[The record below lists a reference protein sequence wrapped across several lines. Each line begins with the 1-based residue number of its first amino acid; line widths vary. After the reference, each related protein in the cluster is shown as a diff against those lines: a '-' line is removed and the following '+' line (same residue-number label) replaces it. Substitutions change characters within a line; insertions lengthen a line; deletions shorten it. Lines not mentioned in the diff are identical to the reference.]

1 MIKYFQQGGQVTDQQ
16 QMQEM
21 FMQYLA
27 EKYQTEDIDT
37 LVQQLQSTPGE
48 NGETKLE
55 DELMEFQQ
63 VLQQGGQP
71 QVAKNG
77 AKLEYLKKLKGL
89 CPEGTE
95 VSYYKNGNKICSK
108 CIAKQEK
115 GAKVTKKQYFKQN
128 TPADVQAACNGGK
141 AKKSCNGAKLT
152 KKCKT
157 GGTIEFFQ
165 KGGTPK
171 LQTITVGGRQY
182 GRYKAGQQWREV
194 NNGKLGSAR
203 YDIRNGKAQILLTK
217 AAKEREANEATV
229 VKASGA
235 NAKNAKY
242 GKTYRGGVYANA
254 ASQAEA
260 EKRAINDKVQYYD
273 YNGKVYK
280 TKWNDTPTAQGV
292 IDNRVEMAGLYGN
305 DLGWRNSGRYNAKS
319 RQHRN
324 NERISA
330 NGMSDAQFNAQIDA
344 QRKQQFADQHN
355 AELADRDL
363 AKRAIASE
371 LMDASTANLA
381 RGFNPFGYV
390 NDIVNGNYGSLAGR
404 GVEAGLTLAGGATM
418 PKIPGMH
425 RLGRYSDIIRL
436 GLNKGFDKADN
447 FLWNGVPQKIVS
459 WGGHYMPNGTNNFVR
474 TYFAEPSMRTGL
486 GNANP
491 VDLTVN
497 IGGKMAKGA
506 VEGVK
511 NAGSKI
517 GTSLSEFGQDVGAM
531 GRQVGQGFSNAGTQV
546 KNAWINHPGEVML
559 GAEVAAPSATAL
571 GIAGYNYFNNK

>member
-1 MIKYFQQGGQVTDQQ
+1 M
-16 QMQEM
+16 
-21 FMQYLA
+21 
-27 EKYQTEDIDT
+27 
-37 LVQQLQSTPGE
+37 
-48 NGETKLE
+48 
-55 DELMEFQQ
+55 
-63 VLQQGGQP
+63 LQQGGQAP
-71 QVAKNG
+71 LMAEKG
-77 AKLEYLKKLKGL
+77 AKLDYIKSLKGF
-89 CPEGTE
+89 CPDGTQVE
-95 VSYYKNGNKICSK
+95 YYKNGKKICGK
-108 CIAKQEK
+108 CIAKQEN
-115 GAKVTKKQYFKQN
+115 GAKMNQKKFF
-128 TPADVQAACNGGK
+128 TPADVPSACKGRK

-171 LQTITVGGRQY
+171 LQTITVDGRQY

-194 NNGKLGSAR
+194 NNGKLGSAK

-217 AAKEREANEATV
+217 AAKEREANEAGV
-229 VKASGA
+229 VKAGYKGSVNNKYGRTYNNGRYA
-235 NAKNAKY
+235 NAK
-242 GKTYRGGVYANA
+242 
-254 ASQAEA
+254 SQAEA
-260 EKRAINDKVQYYD
+260 EKLAIKDKVSYYD

-280 TKWNDTPTAQGV
+280 TKWNGQEGTEGV
-292 IDNRVEMAGLYGN
+292 NDNRTIMARLYG
-305 DLGWRNSGRYNAKS
+305 DRLGWDNSPNFNSKS
-319 RQHRN
+319 RAHRSK
-324 NERISA
+324 ERQYA
-330 NGMSDAQFNAQIDA
+330 NRMSDAQFDAQIDA
-344 QRKQQFADQHN
+344 ERKQQFADQHN

-404 GVEAGLTLAGGATM
+404 GLEAGLTLVGGATM

-425 RLGRYSDIIRL
+425 RLGRYSDVIRL

-447 FLWNGVPQKIVS
+447 FLWNKIPQRIVS
-459 WGGHYMPNGTNNFVR
+459 WGGRYMPKSNGGFVR

-486 GNANP
+486 ENANP

-497 IGGKMAKGA
+497 IGGKMARGA
-506 VEGVK
+506 AEGAK

-517 GTSLSEFGQDVGAM
+517 GTSLSEFGQDVGAL
-531 GRQVGQGFSNAGTQV
+531 GRQIGQGVSNTGAKV
-546 KNAWINHPGEVML
+546 KNAWVNHPDDVML
-559 GAEVAAPSATAL
+559 GAGVIVPSSTAV

>member
-1 MIKYFQQGGQVTDQQ
+1 MINYFQQGGQVADEKQ

-27 EKYQTEDIDT
+27 EKYQTEDINT
-37 LVQQLQSTPGE
+37 LVQQLQSEPGE
-48 NGETKLE
+48 TGETKLE
-55 DELMEFQQ
+55 DELIEFQQ
-63 VLQQGGQP
+63 MLQQGGQAP
-71 QVAKNG
+71 VMAERG
-77 AKLEYLKKLKGL
+77 AKLDYIKSLKGF
-89 CPEGTE
+89 CPDGTQVE
-95 VSYYKNGNKICSK
+95 YYKNGKKICGK
-108 CIAKQEK
+108 CIAKQEN
-115 GAKVTKKQYFKQN
+115 GAKMNQKKFF
-128 TPADVQAACNGGK
+128 TPADVPSACKGGK

-171 LQTITVGGRQY
+171 LQTITVDGRQY

-194 NNGKLGSAR
+194 NNGKLGSAK
-203 YDIRNGKAQILLTK
+203 YDIRNGKAQIQKTA
-217 AAKEREANEATV
+217 AAKQREANESTV

-330 NGMSDAQFNAQIDA
+330 NRMSDAQFNAQIDA
-344 QRKQQFADQHN
+344 ERKQQFADQHN

-404 GVEAGLTLAGGATM
+404 GLEAGLTLAGGATM

-425 RLGRYSDIIRL
+425 RLGRYSDVIRL
-436 GLNKGFDKADN
+436 GLNKGFDKVDN

-459 WGGHYMPNGTNNFVR
+459 WGGRYMPNGTNNFVR

-506 VEGVK
+506 VEGAK

-531 GRQVGQGFSNAGTQV
+531 GRQVGQGFSNAGAQV
-546 KNAWINHPGEVML
+546 KNAWVNHPGEVML
-559 GAEVAAPSATAL
+559 GAGVAAPSATAL